1 MAGAWWLIM
10 SYFVPISLIVNLE
23 VVKLIQGKMLERDDR
38 MLSLMTNT
46 LPKVNNSTVNE
57 SLGRVS
63 YIFSDKTGT
72 LTCNV
77 MNFKKLCIQG
87 RNFGGKRA

>member
-1 MAGAWWLIM
+1 M

-38 MLSLMTNT
+38 MLSAMTNT

-57 SLGRVS
+57 SLGRVN

-87 RNFGGKRA
+87 RSFGGKRA